1 MKLYQIL
8 SHDLARFF
16 RLKGRITP
24 LGRITRR
31 EVPGSVASVYVA
43 LAINYRKESSPWNLQ
58 SSSGSEKRSNSSVP

>member
-16 RLKGRITP
+16 RMKGQITP

-31 EVPGSVASVYVA
+31 EVPGSVASVYIA
-43 LAINYRKESSPWNLQ
+43 LATRAVKERASADPDQ
-58 SSSGSEKRSNSSVP
+58 ADGGGT

>member
-16 RLKGRITP
+16 RTKAATP

-31 EVPGSVASVYVA
+31 EVPGSVASVYIA
-43 LAINYRKESSPWNLQ
+43 LATRAVKERASADPDQ
-58 SSSGSEKRSNSSVP
+58 ADGGGT